1 MIQSHV
7 VCMKKAV
14 TLHGKEILFF
24 TECVFDFVRKS
35 VENKPPSY
43 PCSNEKKIKCSAVQY

>member
-43 PCSNEKKIKCSAVQY
+43 PCSNEKKIKCSAVQ

>member
-14 TLHGKEILFF
+14 TLHGKEILFLQS
-24 TECVFDFVRKS
+24 VFLILL
-35 VENKPPSY
+35 ENL
-43 PCSNEKKIKCSAVQY
+43 